1 MSVMMIRAEVNPEH
15 VGKVEAAAEIM
26 FAAIKEVQPKGVR
39 YTSLR
44 VSESST
50 FVILL
55 ELEGADNSL
64 RAIPAVRSFQE
75 DLQGWLAA
83 PPVSEKLTIVGEYR
97 SF

>member
-15 VGKVEAAAEIM
+15 VRKVEAAAEIM

-39 YTSLR
+39 YASLR

-55 ELEGADNSL
+55 ELDGAENPL
-64 RAIPAVRSFQE
+64 TAVPAVRSFQE

-83 PPVSEKLTIVGEYR
+83 PPVSEQLTVVGEYR
-97 SF
+97 PY